1 MTTAARLLGWCVVL
15 LGICATTGDGH
26 YLDSYYCGQDNCY
39 ELLGV
44 SRESTKQEIAK
55 SYRQLARKYHP
66 DLHHGAEQKQA
77 AEESF
82 KRIATAYEV
91 LKDEESR
98 NDYNYLLDNPQAY
111 YAHFYRYYRRKAK
124 IDVRLVIVVT
134 ISIISCIQ
142 YVTRWQR
149 YDTAIKYFMSLPKYR
164 NKAME
169 MINQSNGG
177 GGGGG
182 GGGSGKQ
189 GRIKLSK
196 AEQRKEHDEQI
207 RKVIENNMDI
217 QGAYAKPEIK
227 DILWIQLFLLPYT
240 VGRYL
245 WWAGRWVWKF
255 TLLKQPYGREEQL
268 YLIRRYMRLTAVQFD
283 AIEPE
288 TVEQFLRQQLWIKSN
303 YDRWKVEQEN
313 EKKKQ
318 MADNPRY
325 KAYRRYM
332 KNHGPGRLTFEE

>member
-1 MTTAARLLGWCVVL
+1 MTTAARISCWLIIFLGF
-15 LGICATTGDGH
+15 CAVSINGN
-26 YLDSYYCGQDNCY
+26 YLDQFYCGKDNCY

-44 SRESTKQEIAK
+44 TRESTKQEIAK
-55 SYRQLARKYHP
+55 SYRQLARKFHP
-66 DLHHGAEQKQA
+66 DLHHGVEQKQV

-82 KRIATAYEV
+82 KKIATAYEV

-98 NDYNYLLDNPQAY
+98 NDYNYMLDNPQAY
-111 YAHFYRYYRRKAK
+111 YSHFYRYYRRKAK

-164 NKAME
+164 NKALE
-169 MINQSNGG
+169 MINQSQSNGNGMSGG
-177 GGGGG
+177 G
-182 GGGSGKQ
+182 KH
-189 GRIKLSK
+189 RAKLSK
-196 AEQRKEHDEQI
+196 AEIRKENDEQI

-240 VGRYL
+240 IGRYFC
-245 WWAGRWVWKF
+245 WNARWIWKF
-255 TLLKQPYGREEQL
+255 NILKHPYGREEQL
-268 YLIRRYMRLTAVQFD
+268 YLIRKYMKLTSVQFNSIATENVD
-283 AIEPE
+283 
-288 TVEQFLRQQLWIKSN
+288 QFLKEQLWVKSN
-303 YDRWKVEQEN
+303 FDRFKAEQEN

>member
-1 MTTAARLLGWCVVL
+1 MTMSAVRMTRWLLL
-15 LGICATTGDGH
+15 ILGLCATASHGH
-26 YLDSYYCGQDNCY
+26 YLDQFYCGQDNCY

-44 SRESTKQEIAK
+44 TRESTKQEIAK

-66 DLHHGAEQKQA
+66 DLHHGVEQKQV

-82 KRIATAYEV
+82 KKIATAYEV

-98 NDYNYLLDNPQAY
+98 NDYNYMLDNPQAY
-111 YAHFYRYYRRKAK
+111 YSHFYRYYRRKAK

-134 ISIISCIQ
+134 ISIISAIQ

-164 NKAME
+164 NKALE
-169 MINQSNGG
+169 MINQSGG
-177 GGGGG
+177 A
-182 GGGSGKQ
+182 GGGSGGK
-189 GRIKLSK
+189 RESRTKLSK
-196 AEQRKEHDEQI
+196 AEQKREHDEQI

-217 QGAYAKPEIK
+217 QGAYAKPEIR
-227 DILWIQLFLLPYT
+227 DILWVQLFLLPYT
-240 VGRYL
+240 LGRYL
-245 WWAGRWVWKF
+245 CWTARWFWKF
-255 TLLKQPYGREEQL
+255 TLLKQPYGREEKL

-283 AIEPE
+283 AIEPD
-288 TVEQFLRQQLWIKSN
+288 TVEQFLRQQLWIRAN
-303 YDRWKVEQEN
+303 FDHWKVEQEN

>member
-1 MTTAARLLGWCVVL
+1 MTTAAQILGWCLVI
-15 LGICATTGDGH
+15 LGFCATTGYGH
-26 YLDSYYCGQDNCY
+26 YLDQFYCGADNCY

-44 SRESTKQEIAK
+44 TRESTKQEIAK

-66 DLHHGAEQKQA
+66 DLHHGAEAKQV

-82 KRIATAYEV
+82 KKIATAYEV

-98 NDYNYLLDNPQAY
+98 NDYNYMLDNPQAY

-164 NKAME
+164 NKALE
-169 MINQSNGG
+169 MINQTTSNGASSGNG
-177 GGGGG
+177 G
-182 GGGSGKQ
+182 KH
-189 GRIKLSK
+189 GRTKVSK
-196 AEQRKEHDEQI
+196 AEQKKEHDEQI

-217 QGAYAKPEIK
+217 QGAYAKPEIR

-240 VGRYL
+240 IGRYVC
-245 WWAGRWVWKF
+245 WAARWIWKF

-268 YLIRRYMRLTAVQFD
+268 YLIRKYMRLTEVQFD
-283 AIEPE
+283 SIESD

-303 YDRWKVEQEN
+303 FEHWKVEQEN

>member
-1 MTTAARLLGWCVVL
+1 MTTAARILGWCFL
-15 LGICATTGDGH
+15 ILGFCATTGYGH
-26 YLDSYYCGQDNCY
+26 YLDQFYCGQDNCY

-44 SRESTKQEIAK
+44 TRESTKQEIAK

-66 DLHHGAEQKQA
+66 DLHHGVEQKQV

-82 KRIATAYEV
+82 KKIATAYEV

-98 NDYNYLLDNPQAY
+98 NDYNYMLDNPQAY

-142 YVTRWQR
+142 YVSRWQR

-164 NKAME
+164 NKALE
-169 MINQSNGG
+169 MINQNASNGTT
-177 GGGGG
+177 
-182 GGGSGKQ
+182 GKH
-189 GRIKLSK
+189 GKTKLSK
-196 AEQRKEHDEQI
+196 AELKKEHDEQI

-217 QGAYAKPEIK
+217 QGAYAKPEMR

-240 VGRYL
+240 LGRYVY
-245 WWAGRWVWKF
+245 WSARWIWKF
-255 TLLKQPYGREEQL
+255 NLLKQPYGREEQL
-268 YLIRRYMRLTAVQFD
+268 YLIRKYMRLTAVQFD
-283 AIEPE
+283 SIESD
-288 TVEQFLRQQLWIKSN
+288 TVEQFLRQQLWIKAN
-303 YDRWKVEQEN
+303 FERWKVEQEN

>member
-1 MTTAARLLGWCVVL
+1 MTTAARILGWCFL
-15 LGICATTGDGH
+15 ILSFCATTGYGH
-26 YLDSYYCGQDNCY
+26 YLDQFYCGQDNCY

-44 SRESTKQEIAK
+44 TRESTKQEIAK

-66 DLHHGAEQKQA
+66 DLHHGAEQKLV

-82 KRIATAYEV
+82 KKIATAYEV

-98 NDYNYLLDNPQAY
+98 NDYNYMLDNPQAY
-111 YAHFYRYYRRKAK
+111 YAHFYRYYRRKSK

-164 NKAME
+164 NKALE
-169 MINQSNGG
+169 MINQNGSNGAT
-177 GGGGG
+177 
-182 GGGSGKQ
+182 GKHSKT
-189 GRIKLSK
+189 KLSK
-196 AEQRKEHDEQI
+196 AELKKEHDEQI

-217 QGAYAKPEIK
+217 QGAYAKPEIR

-240 VGRYL
+240 LGRYVC
-245 WWAGRWVWKF
+245 WTARWIWKF
-255 TLLKQPYGREEQL
+255 NLLKQPYGREEQL
-268 YLIRRYMRLTAVQFD
+268 YLIRKYMRLTEVQFD
-283 AIEPE
+283 SIEPD
-288 TVEQFLRQQLWIKSN
+288 TVEQFLRQQLWIKANFES
-303 YDRWKVEQEN
+303 WKVEQEN

>member
-1 MTTAARLLGWCVVL
+1 MTTAVHRSRWIIFILGLCT
-15 LGICATTGDGH
+15 IQSNGH
-26 YLDSYYCGQDNCY
+26 YLDQFYCGQDNCY

-44 SRESTKQEIAK
+44 TRESTKQEIAK
-55 SYRQLARKYHP
+55 NYRQLARKYHP
-66 DLHHGAEQKQA
+66 DVHHGVEQKQV
-77 AEESF
+77 AEELF
-82 KRIATAYEV
+82 KKIATAYEV

-98 NDYNYLLDNPQAY
+98 NDYNYMLDNPQEY
-111 YAHFYRYYRRKAK
+111 YSHFYRYYRRKTK
-124 IDVRLVIVVT
+124 IDVRLVVVVT

-142 YVTRWQR
+142 YISRWQR

-164 NKAME
+164 NKALE
-169 MINQSNGG
+169 MINQSQSNGSTSG
-177 GGGGG
+177 G
-182 GGGSGKQ
+182 K
-189 GRIKLSK
+189 RIKLSK
-196 AEQRKEHDEQI
+196 AEQKKEHDEQI

-240 VGRYL
+240 IGRYCC
-245 WWAGRWVWKF
+245 WAGRWIWKF
-255 TLLKQPYGREEQL
+255 TILKQPYGREEQL
-268 YLIRRYMRLTAVQFD
+268 YIIRRNMKLTSVQFD
-283 AIEPE
+283 AIETE
-288 TVEQFLRQQLWIKSN
+288 TVDMFLKQELWITSN
-303 YDRWKVEQEN
+303 FERWKTEQEN